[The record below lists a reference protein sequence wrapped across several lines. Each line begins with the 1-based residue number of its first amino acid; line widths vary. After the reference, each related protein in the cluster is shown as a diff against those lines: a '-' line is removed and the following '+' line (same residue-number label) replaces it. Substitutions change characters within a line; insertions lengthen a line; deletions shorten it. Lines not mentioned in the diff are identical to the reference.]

1 MPGLLPDDEDPELL
15 ELPPDDDDP
24 ELLELLPDDDDP
36 ELLELLPDDDDPEL
50 LELPPDDE
58 DPELLELLPDDD
70 ASSPGPDP
78 PPPFELEHPTPT
90 SKPRPAA
97 KERDVMGNLTVGV
110 GAGFPVLGSTI
121 SRARSKTDH
130 AEGRSTR
137 HRKLWDSADAPSAKR
152 GRIMTTSTF
161 SRFGRAPLSAFA
173 VLAMACM
180 ACGSSST
187 SGASPATDGGGL
199 IEAGVDA
206 TSIGPGVEGGS
217 ASGPDGSSGLDV
229 AQGGDAQ
236 VQGDASRAADAA
248 TGADANALNPVLLG
262 VDATGNAEFSMA
274 TGLKAQVVRVY
285 LKGGDSIPN
294 SVTAANLMQYYS
306 AGESVVYSIK
316 PDLSPDS
323 ENTNKANLAALA
335 ASIVS
340 GGYASKTWIALHHE
354 PYHELTGAQFQ
365 TMYGTYA
372 PSVRSGGVR
381 CGVIYQTYPL
391 THGEAT
397 YAPDYTSGI
406 LAEVDYIGIDVYPDS
421 TSGGYSTAIL
431 DVIAPFTTYAKDNG
445 KPFQI
450 DEIAVDSTVTGT
462 QAQEAAWLAGLANLG
477 PGAQVVMYYEG
488 TPGGFPHLIIENN
501 PAAVTEWQMLYQTLT
516 TR

>member
-1 MPGLLPDDEDPELL
+1 
-15 ELPPDDDDP
+15 
-24 ELLELLPDDDDP
+24 
-36 ELLELLPDDDDPEL
+36 
-50 LELPPDDE
+50 
-58 DPELLELLPDDD
+58 
-70 ASSPGPDP
+70 
-78 PPPFELEHPTPT
+78 
-90 SKPRPAA
+90 
-97 KERDVMGNLTVGV
+97 
-110 GAGFPVLGSTI
+110 
-121 SRARSKTDH
+121 
-130 AEGRSTR
+130 
-137 HRKLWDSADAPSAKR
+137 
-152 GRIMTTSTF
+152 MTTSTF
-161 SRFGRAPLSAFA
+161 SRFGPAPLAGFA
-173 VLAMACM
+173 WLAMAC
-180 ACGSSST
+180 GSGST
-187 SGASPATDGGGL
+187 SGASPATDGGGS
-199 IEAGVDA
+199 IDAGVDA
-206 TSIGPGVEGGS
+206 TSMGPGVEGGTG
-217 ASGPDGSSGLDV
+217 SGPDGSSGLDD

-236 VQGDASRAADAA
+236 VQGDASQAADAA
-248 TGADANALNPVLLG
+248 DSNALNAVLMG

-294 SVTAANLMQYYS
+294 SVTAAQLTQYYS

-316 PDLSPDS
+316 PDQSPDS
-323 ENTNKANLAALA
+323 EDTNKANLAALA

-406 LAEVDYIGIDVYPDS
+406 LADVDYIGIDVYPDS

-431 DVIAPFTTYAKDNG
+431 DVIAPFTTYATDNG

-450 DEIAVDSTVTGT
+450 DEVAVDNTVTGT
-462 QAQEAAWLAGLANLG
+462 QAQEAAWLAGLTNLG

-488 TPGGFPHLIIENN
+488 TPGGFPNLVIENN